1 MKEKIGMENN
11 FIETQSHEWPQKTAR
26 SLSWAIYAL
35 MLSTFAFGMA
45 EFIIIGLLPNVAHD
59 LNVSISSAG
68 FLVTGY
74 ALGIVIGA
82 PLLTV
87 VTGKLSPKS
96 VLLLLLALFTLG
108 NVLAAIAPNYLTLLL
123 ARIIAAFANGAF
135 FGIGTVVA
143 TEMVASDKR
152 ASAFATMFTGLTLA
166 NIIGV
171 PLGTFLGQQ
180 AGWHS
185 PFWVIVALSLLAFMS
200 ITFLIP
206 RTQHT
211 STSGLGQEFRILGRK
226 QVLLAL
232 LMTTFGF
239 GGVFTIFT
247 YITPFLERIT
257 GFSPTAVSLIL
268 VLFGVASTL
277 GNIIGGKAADWKLM
291 RSLLVSLVL
300 LALIEALFTITGHNM
315 ITAVVT
321 IFLFGIAAFA
331 IIPMLQVRIVDK
343 AKGATALAAAF
354 NAAAFNLGNAGG
366 AFLGGIIAA
375 SPQLGLNAI
384 TWVGA
389 IVTVVGILITLWSM
403 LLDRH

>member
-1 MKEKIGMENN
+1 MENN
-11 FIETQSHEWPQKTAR
+11 FIETQSHEWPQKTVR

-35 MLSTFAFGMA
+35 MLSAFAFGMA

-87 VTGKLSPKS
+87 VTGKLSRKS

-135 FGIGTVVA
+135 FGIATVVA
-143 TEMVASDKR
+143 TEMVAPEKR
-152 ASAFATMFTGLTLA
+152 ASTFATMFTGLTLA

-185 PFWVIVALSLLAFMS
+185 PFWVIAALSLLAFMS

-232 LMTTFGF
+232 LMTTFGY

-268 VLFGVASTL
+268 VLFGVASML
-277 GNIIGGKAADWKLM
+277 GTIIGGKAADWKLM
-291 RSLLVSLVL
+291 RSLLVSLV
-300 LALIEALFTITGHNM
+300 
-315 ITAVVT
+315 
-321 IFLFGIAAFA
+321 FLH
-331 IIPMLQVRIVDK
+331 V
-343 AKGATALAAAF
+343 
-354 NAAAFNLGNAGG
+354 
-366 AFLGGIIAA
+366 
-375 SPQLGLNAI
+375 AI
-384 TWVGA
+384 TLQNHPV
-389 IVTVVGILITLWSM
+389 
-403 LLDRH
+403 

>member
-1 MKEKIGMENN
+1 MKNN
-11 FIETQSHEWPQKTAR
+11 FIETQSHKWPQKTAR
-26 SLSWAIYAL
+26 PLSWAVYAL

-143 TEMVASDKR
+143 TEMVAPDKR

-180 AGWHS
+180 VGWHS

-277 GNIIGGKAADWKLM
+277 GTIIGGKAADWKLM
-291 RSLLVSLVL
+291 CSLLVSLVL

-331 IIPMLQVRIVDK
+331 IIPMLQVRIVDR